1 MLRSLLAVFDPP
13 VPPLTDDERDW
24 LLTAAETRRA
34 HQRRQEAI
42 DEAWTRV
49 ADQSS
54 ARIETE
60 AERQAR
66 RFWAA
71 IEAQRQPQTRP
82 RVRAFRVR

>member
-13 VPPLTDDERDW
+13 AAPLTADEREW
-24 LLTAAETRRA
+24 LLTAAETRRL
-34 HQRRQEAI
+34 HQRRQAAI
-42 DEAWTRV
+42 DEAIARV
-49 ADQSS
+49 ADEST
-54 ARIETE
+54 ARVETE
-60 AERQAR
+60 TERQAR